1 VDIPV
6 KIKFKGNVTL
16 DVFYG
21 ESERD
26 FETTDFFA
34 GEVHEVT
41 FLEDGSRKVIDI
53 EFGNVTIAFN
63 VPVKLFDIV
72 KKGEVNE

>member
-1 VDIPV
+1 MDRLV
-6 KIKFKGNVTL
+6 KIKFKGNVTF

-41 FLEDGSRKVIDI
+41 FLEDGNRKVIDVQ
-53 EFGNVTIAFN
+53 FGDGTIAFN
-63 VPVKLFDIV
+63 VPVKLFEIV
-72 KKGEVNE
+72 QGE